1 MKLLILGRQFSCQW
15 MSKRKLEYLWVL
27 VIASALLV
35 ALPSIARAEMDE
47 TALQAEALPGAT
59 VESVLSLAQ
68 QLSPDLVARALDA
81 DAARSRIEIASALPD
96 PTFRITD
103 DEMSRA
109 SGPRQT
115 MLVYGVEQK
124 FPLWGKRD
132 LRRAIATA
140 EADRFSAQIH
150 ASDAELTERV
160 KVAFAAYYYATHALA
175 VGQELL
181 KSNRRILATRQSQ
194 YIQNSGSQSD
204 ALKAEIDGSRIETT
218 IIKLTSQVN
227 AARGGLNALL
237 LRPLNAPLAEAK
249 SLPPIPGQEVLDAER
264 LAVRALSSNPTL
276 RANLAAIRGAEA
288 KQDLAQKSWYPDIT
302 LGVSAIDR
310 RSNGPTGY
318 VASVGIDVPLQ
329 WGLHK
334 ATTREATAT
343 LGAERADL
351 DARQVELRQAIAE
364 AAAALE
370 SSNQTRILY
379 KKKLLPQSKAL
390 LQSGMASYA
399 AGKMN
404 MATALEAEIAFYQ
417 TQMEFL
423 SVEFETQRQ
432 LATIERLVG
441 EKL

>member
-1 MKLLILGRQFSCQW
+1 MKFSIIGRQFIGQW
-15 MSKRKLEYLWVL
+15 IPKRKLGYLRVL
-27 VIASALLV
+27 VIAPALLV
-35 ALPSIARAEMDE
+35 ALPSIASAGMD
-47 TALQAEALPGAT
+47 EALPGAT

-68 QLSPDLVARALDA
+68 RLSPELVARALDA

-96 PTFRITD
+96 PTIRITD
-103 DEMSRA
+103 DEMPRA

-115 MLVYGVEQK
+115 MLVYGIEQR

-132 LRRAIATA
+132 LMRAIATA

-150 ASDAELTERV
+150 ASEAELTERV

-175 VGQELL
+175 VSRQLQ
-181 KSNRRILATRQSQ
+181 KSNRKILATRRSQ
-194 YIQNSGSQSD
+194 YIQNSGSQSNT
-204 ALKAEIDGSRIETT
+204 LKSEIDGSRIEAT

-227 AARGGLNALL
+227 AARGSLNALL
-237 LRPLNAPLAEAK
+237 LRPLNAPLAAAT
-249 SLPPIPGQEVLDAER
+249 SLPPIPEEEALDAEH
-264 LAVRALSSNPTL
+264 LAVRALSGNPML
-276 RANLAAIRGAEA
+276 RADLADIRGAEA

-310 RSNGPTGY
+310 RNNGPTGY
-318 VASVGIDVPLQ
+318 VASIGIDVPLQ

-343 LGAERADL
+343 LGAERADR

-379 KKKLLPQSKAL
+379 ETKLLPQNKAL
-390 LQSGMASYA
+390 LRTGMASYA
-399 AGKMN
+399 AGKMD
-404 MATALEAEIAFYQ
+404 MAAVLEAEFAFYQ

>member
-1 MKLLILGRQFSCQW
+1 MP
-15 MSKRKLEYLWVL
+15 KRKLEYLWVL

-81 DAARSRIEIASALPD
+81 DAARSRIEIAAALPD

-404 MATALEAEIAFYQ
+404 MATALEAEITFYQ

>member
-1 MKLLILGRQFSCQW
+1 